1 MLVNIRVP
9 IDPPPTHQSA
19 LRVLKRKGGGMF
31 IGKMKSSPAI
41 KWKTAFELL
50 LQATKPKVPMDG
62 ILRASVNFAYPLLK
76 KHKTR
81 PIVEAKITR
90 PDCDNLVKSVLDSLV
105 NVGYIV
111 DDSNIAHLS
120 VSKHYHFAAP
130 YIDVIITEEK
140 NNPFLSDE
148 EIAKL
153 ENLSKDDEQ

>member
-1 MLVNIRVP
+1 MIVNIRVP
-9 IDPPPTHQSA
+9 INPPPTHQSA

-41 KWKTAFELL
+41 KWKTAFESL
-50 LQATKPKVPMDG
+50 LQATKPKVTMDG
-62 ILRASVNFAYPLLK
+62 VLRASINFAYPLLK

-81 PIVEAKITR
+81 PVVEAKITR

-105 NVGYIV
+105 NCGYIV

-130 YIDVIITEEK
+130 YIDIIITEEK
-140 NNPFLSDE
+140 NNPFLSED
-148 EIAKL
+148 EIAELDKR
-153 ENLSKDDEQ
+153 NKNDKR

>member
-31 IGKMKSSPAI
+31 IGKMKSSPAV

-62 ILRASVNFAYPLLK
+62 ILRASVNFGYPLLK
-76 KHKTR
+76 KHKNL
-81 PIVEAKITR
+81 PVIEAKITR
-90 PDCDNLVKSVLDSLV
+90 PDCDNLVKSVLDCLV

-120 VSKHYHFAAP
+120 VSKYYHFSAP

-140 NNPFLSDE
+140 NNPFLTDKE
-148 EIAKL
+148 RETLDKQ
-153 ENLSKDDEQ
+153 SKNDKQ